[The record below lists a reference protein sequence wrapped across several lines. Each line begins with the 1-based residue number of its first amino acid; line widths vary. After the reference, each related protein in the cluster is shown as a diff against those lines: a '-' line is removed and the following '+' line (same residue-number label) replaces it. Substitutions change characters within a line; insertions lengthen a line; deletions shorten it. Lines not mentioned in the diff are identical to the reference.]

1 MWNSEL
7 LTPTQHKL
15 TVEWLAVEVI
25 CARVP
30 DKQKCFLSQ
39 TGQFYYF
46 HWSTCKRAK
55 QDPRE
60 LIRQADKCVQAHVM
74 LAVAREDECT
84 SDNAEQASPH
94 GEEEEVN
101 SQPGTSL
108 ACDACAQTSSECAET
123 SRWGRQDQED
133 GAAVCTSRKQKAEI
147 SQDTVMAVLGCSS
160 CSMIVMLHVSSPAC
174 PSCGASLHPGHEG
187 IR

>member
-1 MWNSEL
+1 MEL
-7 LTPTQHKL
+7 GIPRRLKL
-15 TVEWLAVEVI
+15 TVERLTVEVV

-30 DKQKCFLSQ
+30 DKQKCHLSQ

-84 SDNAEQASPH
+84 SDNAEQASSH
-94 GEEEEVN
+94 EEEEEVN
-101 SQPGTSL
+101 SQAGTSS
-108 ACDACAQTSSECAET
+108 ARDACAQTSSECAET
-123 SRWGRQDQED
+123 SRCGTQDQEED
-133 GAAVCTSRKQKAEI
+133 GAVCTSKKQQGEA

-174 PSCGASLHPGHEG
+174 PSCGASLHPSHEG